1 MRYTI
6 TVYDD
11 MRMKHIIATHGTDTF
26 DELLDV
32 ISKQLSNGLHCK
44 FVDNE
49 NHIYTGVAYATIG
62 RN

>member
-6 TVYDD
+6 TIYDD
-11 MRMKHIIATHGTDTF
+11 IRMKHIVATKEVDTF

-32 ISKQLSNGLHCK
+32 IKAQLENGLHCK

-49 NHIYTGVAYATIG
+49 NLIYTGVAYATMCK
-62 RN
+62 